1 MFKADTITAERKHRR
16 ALSFWRIVAILALM
30 IAFVAMI
37 ANNTKTSSRLAHYSD
52 HIARIRIDG
61 LITGDQKTIALL
73 GKVEKSTSVK
83 AVIIRIN
90 SPGGTTVGSEALY
103 EAIRKV
109 AAKKPVVA
117 VMDSVAAS
125 GGYITALAGDHII
138 ARGNT
143 ITGSI
148 GVLFQWPEIHQLLG
162 KIGVKMK
169 TIKSGTQKAEP
180 NMYEPLKDE
189 VRPVIEAMVK
199 DSYDWFVSLVADRRK
214 MSKNTTYQ
222 LADGRVYSGRQAL
235 ENKLIDAIGGEETA
249 VKWLVKNKKVS
260 KGIKITTWKTPSVR
274 EKVGISLSSFS
285 DFLSSFGLAGIVGD
299 LEKAFGRGQ
308 QRLDGLLAVWQPAIQ

>member
-1 MFKADTITAERKHRR
+1 MFKADTITAERKNRR

-30 IAFVAMI
+30 IAFVALLV
-37 ANNTKTSSRLAHYSD
+37 NNTKTSTRLAQYSD
-52 HIARIRIDG
+52 HIARVHING
-61 LITGDQKTIALL
+61 LITGNQKTIKLL
-73 GKVEKSTSVK
+73 GKIEKSASVK

-103 EAIRKV
+103 ESIRLI

-125 GGYITALAGDHII
+125 GGYITAIAGDHIV

-148 GVLFQWPEIHQLLG
+148 GVIFQWPEVHQLLG
-162 KIGVKMK
+162 KIGVAMK
-169 TIKSGTQKAEP
+169 TIKSGPQKAEP
-180 NMYEPLKDE
+180 NMYEPLKDD
-189 VRPVIEAMVK
+189 VRPVLEAMVK
-199 DSYDWFVSLVADRRK
+199 DSFDWFVALVADRRK
-214 MSKNTTYQ
+214 MTKQTIYG

-235 ENKLIDAIGGEETA
+235 DNKLIDAIGGEDVA
-249 VKWLVKNKKVS
+249 IKWLVKEKKIDKKLKV
-260 KGIKITTWKTPSVR
+260 TTWATTSVGD
-274 EKVGISLSSFS
+274 KVGISLSSFS
-285 DFLSSFGLAGIVGD
+285 EFFTSAGLAGIIGD
-299 LEKAFGRGQ
+299 LDKAFGRGQ